1 MNETPD
7 WFFTGRTILITKDKE
22 KGNDVTNSR
31 PIKCLPLMWKVFT
44 GMPSD
49 KHYYHF
55 ESKIFLLEKQKE
67 YQRKLRGTKDQLLID
82 KAILKNYK
90 GRLTGL
96 RMIRIDSEET
106 HDMVSHSSLK

>member
-1 MNETPD
+1 
-7 WFFTGRTILITKDKE
+7 
-22 KGNDVTNSR
+22 
-31 PIKCLPLMWKVFT
+31 MWKVFT

-90 GRLTGL
+90 GRLTGP

>member
-31 PIKCLPLMWKVFT
+31 PIICLPLMWKVFT

-55 ESKIFLLEKQKE
+55 ESEIFLPEEQKE
-67 YQRKLRGTKDQLLID
+67 CQRKLRGTKDQLLID

-90 GRLTGL
+90 GRLTGV
-96 RMIRIDSEET
+96 RMIWINSKEAYG
-106 HDMVSHSSLK
+106 MVSHS